1 MYRSK
6 RFKAL
11 AAPLVLL
18 AATSAAHAETSLD
31 ASFRFGIQFTDDD
44 QDSADL
50 GVFTDESK
58 IRLNHS
64 SQINDSLSAIAK
76 LELEIE
82 PDNITD
88 NSSGFGRTREAWV
101 GVKSSFGRITVGTQY
116 TSFYATVSGV
126 TDIALTASCLSQQRC
141 DEDDNVL
148 KYSGESGS
156 IKYTSS
162 ARLAESDDGTDIADE
177 LELGASF
184 GTGPISFGVATS
196 FRASEGNQSS
206 GFLIGG
212 VASTSLDNGLEL
224 GLGLQVAD
232 SDFTGSGDT
241 STQVTFSGAYGSFY
255 TVLNLADGL
264 VDDAGSYGTVGYT
277 HQLSDN
283 ALLYFEG
290 LIFDGNDD
298 LGTLFGLL
306 AAFKYDFDIL

>member
-1 MYRSK
+1 MHKSNILK
-6 RFKAL
+6 TL
-11 AAPLVLL
+11 VTPLILI

-31 ASFRFGIQFTDDD
+31 ASLRFGVSFSDDD

-50 GVFTDESK
+50 GVFSDESK

-76 LELEIE
+76 LELEIAPE
-82 PDNITD
+82 NIAN

-101 GVKSSFGRITVGTQY
+101 GVDGTFGKITIGTQY
-116 TSFYATVSGV
+116 TSFYDTVSGV

-141 DEDDNVL
+141 DEDDNVV
-148 KYSGESGS
+148 KYSGGSGA

-162 ARLAESDDGTDIADE
+162 ARVAGEDDGTDIADE

-184 GTGPISFGVATS
+184 GTGPLSFGVATS
-196 FRASEGNQSS
+196 FRASEGNRSS

-212 VASTSLDNGLEL
+212 VASTSLDNGIEL

-232 SDFTGSGDT
+232 EDYTGSGDT
-241 STQVTFSGAYGSFY
+241 STQATFSAKYGNFY
-255 TVLNLADGL
+255 TVLNLATGL
-264 VDDAGSYGTVGYT
+264 VDDHGSYSTLGYT
-277 HQLSDN
+277 HEFSDN
-283 ALLYFEG
+283 ALLYFET
-290 LIFDGNDD
+290 LIFDGVDEM
-298 LGTLFGLL
+298 GTLFGLL